1 MRQALYDRYG
11 SLEVVRIADVP
22 DPRPAPGEL
31 LVRVRACA
39 LNPKDVLVRK
49 GKFPWLAGRRFPKA
63 MGYDFAGEVERGAG
77 DFRPGDRVFGMIQSW
92 RAGAVAERC
101 TIPLDQCAHAPE
113 GLSFEQAA
121 ALPLASLTA
130 LQALR
135 DEASLGPGQR
145 VLLHGASGGVGVYA
159 IQIAKATGAHV
170 TTTSSAKNL
179 EFCGSLGA
187 DVTLDYAVDD
197 GLSGKRAFDVFFD
210 VFGNRSLA
218 RVAPILSPR
227 GTYVSTVPSPRV
239 LFDQARTSFAV
250 KKARLVVVRSRRR
263 DLEAIAALVSQGK
276 LSAVVDKVYSLD
288 EIGPAQAHIES
299 KRARGKVVVAL

>member
-1 MRQALYDRYG
+1 
-11 SLEVVRIADVP
+11 
-22 DPRPAPGEL
+22 
-31 LVRVRACA
+31 
-39 LNPKDVLVRK
+39 
-49 GKFPWLAGRRFPKA
+49 
-63 MGYDFAGEVERGAG
+63 
-77 DFRPGDRVFGMIQSW
+77 
-92 RAGAVAERC
+92 
-101 TIPLDQCAHAPE
+101 LDQCAHAPE

>member
-11 SLEVVRIADVP
+11 SLDVVRIAEVP
-22 DPRPAPGEL
+22 DPRPGPGEIA
-31 LVRVRACA
+31 VRVRACA

-49 GKFPWLAGRRFPKA
+49 GKFPWLAGRSFPKA

-77 DFRPGDRVFGMIQSW
+77 DFRAGDRVFGMIQSW
-92 RAGAVAERC
+92 RAGAVAEKC
-101 TIPLDQCAHAPE
+101 TIPVDQCAHAPQSA
-113 GLSFEQAA
+113 SFEQAA
-121 ALPLASLTA
+121 ALPLAALTA

-135 DEASLGPGQR
+135 DEAALGPGQR

-179 EFCGSLGA
+179 ELCRSLGA
-187 DVTLDYAVDD
+187 DETLDYAVDD
-197 GLSGKRAFDVFFD
+197 GLSGGRTFDVVFD

-218 RVAPILSPR
+218 RVARALSPR

-239 LFDQARTSFAV
+239 LFDQARTSFAA
-250 KKARLVVVRSRRR
+250 KNARLVVVRSRRR
-263 DLEAIAALVSQGK
+263 DLEAIADLFAQGK
-276 LSAVVDKVYSLD
+276 LVAVIDKVYALD
-288 EIGPAQAHIES
+288 EIGAAQAHIES
-299 KRARGKVVVAL
+299 KRSRGKVVLVP